1 MYTYCYFS
9 PPEIFCVG
17 VSIFPVIWSL
27 LGAYR
32 LWAGEGDL
40 LSAKH
45 VPTMKWDLVLHC
57 LIRRN
62 VPCSPHLRSTWG
74 SENLHL
80 TRKKNGEKRNRKQSK
95 RRNHQAKGKRES
107 ALSSIKYY
115 ALFCNIYIRGLIFKG
130 NYVKFEKKNRKRKAQ
145 MRFRT

>member
-1 MYTYCYFS
+1 MIVYTYYFTCYYTCYFS

-17 VSIFPVIWSL
+17 ESIFPVIWSL

-62 VPCSPHLRSTWG
+62 VPCSRHLRSTWG
-74 SENLHL
+74 CEDPCLSPDPLRKNKGENVG
-80 TRKKNGEKRNRKQSK
+80 KNPGCCFKSVKFTK
-95 RRNHQAKGKRES
+95 DD
-107 ALSSIKYY
+107 
-115 ALFCNIYIRGLIFKG
+115 CNIYISGLIFAG
-130 NYVKFEKKNRKRKAQ
+130 NIVK
-145 MRFRT
+145 